1 MEQQLQTIKNYAGLF
16 GLAYF
21 ILAYPFDVYFV
32 HKISQLKWPKASLLS
47 LAGHG
52 LSTLSAFYALPVA
65 AYAITRSDQICY
77 YTALLAGG
85 TGIGTSLCE
94 YVCLRLLLKKQISG
108 RHLSFLFWNKF
119 AIFWLST
126 ALVLAM
132 VHSRHP

>member
-1 MEQQLQTIKNYAGLF
+1 MAEQLETIRNYAALF

-21 ILAYPFDVYFV
+21 LFALPFDVYFV
-32 HKISQLKWPKASLLS
+32 RKISQATWQKASLFS

-65 AYAITRSDQICY
+65 AYAITKSDQTCY

-85 TGIGTSLCE
+85 TGAGTSLCE
-94 YVCLRLLLKKQISG
+94 YICLRLLLKKQISI

-119 AIFWLST
+119 AIFWLSM
-126 ALVLAM
+126 AVVLAM
-132 VHSRHP
+132 IYARPH

>member
-1 MEQQLQTIKNYAGLF
+1 MEQQLETIRNYTALF

-21 ILAYPFDVYFV
+21 IFALPFDVYFV
-32 HKISQLKWPKASLLS
+32 RKISQLNWSKASLFS

-52 LSTLSAFYALPVA
+52 LSTLSAFYALPVV
-65 AYAITRSDQICY
+65 AYALTRSDQTCY

-85 TGIGTSLCE
+85 TGAGTSLCE

-108 RHLSFLFWNKF
+108 RHLSFLYWNKF

-126 ALVLAM
+126 ALVLAI
-132 VHSRHP
+132 VYARHQ